1 MEQMSSEQGEEI
13 LLDLVVRSNADS
25 NDGGQ
30 YQSFYESLCL
40 LGRCEYSSIG
50 TYLLTNLREIMAVYK
65 DIVAGKVVYDVP
77 RIATIERKFIIVPSL
92 EVRSNMP
99 CRSIGVVNSN
109 LRLRV
114 EGT

>member
-1 MEQMSSEQGEEI
+1 MEQMSSERGEEI

-77 RIATIERKFIIVPSL
+77 RIATIERTEL
-92 EVRSNMP
+92 EHHFKWLVLTES
-99 CRSIGVVNSN
+99 
-109 LRLRV
+109 
-114 EGT
+114 